1 MINRKERVSD
11 VADDYSC
18 EYLNAL
24 EKLKQ
29 RKIIGRKAKKTTTT
43 TKQRPNFNLA
53 VCIRRVV
60 FLCYATNFRY

>member
-29 RKIIGRKAKKTTTT
+29 RKIIGRKAKK
-43 TKQRPNFNLA
+43 KQQQQQNKDRIL
-53 VCIRRVV
+53 I
-60 FLCYATNFRY
+60 

>member
-29 RKIIGRKAKKTTTT
+29 RKIIGRKAKKNNNNNK
-43 TKQRPNFNLA
+43 TKTEF
-53 VCIRRVV
+53 
-60 FLCYATNFRY
+60 